1 MRAAWLAAQ
10 HLPGRALGLAGRAKI
25 AAIETIEGAIGGEE
39 GEAALVA
46 CDDTGGA
53 VVNFDNIGFGHQ
65 CSFADNPALPS
76 SA

>member
-1 MRAAWLAAQ
+1 MRAGPPSAQ
-10 HLPGRALGLAGRAKI
+10 HLSRRALRLSGRAEV
-25 AAIETIEGAIGGEE
+25 AAIEAIESAIGGEE

>member
-46 CDDTGGA
+46 CDDTGGR
-53 VVNFDNIGFGHQ
+53 
-65 CSFADNPALPS
+65 S
-76 SA
+76 